1 MYFWVIYL
9 CGTMKTM
16 ATKEFLSKMNP
27 YGMKLKFGLKFCFIS
42 LCYLYHE
49 IHIHDSANKK
59 VIPRKSKD
67 ISVQSTDNITNYL
80 LSALISIS
88 G

>member
-1 MYFWVIYL
+1 MCFWVIYL

-27 YGMKLKFGLKFCFIS
+27 YHIGLKFCFIS

-59 VIPRKSKD
+59 VIQRKSKD
-67 ISVQSTDNITNYL
+67 ISVQSTDNITNCL